1 MVAVAQSTGLA
12 RTSGTKRMVAL
23 IHSEFTKIRTVRAP
37 YVTLIALI
45 VITVGVSC
53 LVSWANAAN
62 WAKASASSKVGFDA
76 TTVSLI
82 GFIFGQL
89 FIAAFG
95 VLALTGEFATGMISA
110 TLTARPRRIDVYV
123 AKALVVA
130 GLAFVTGLIAGFIAF
145 FACQAILV
153 PTHETAKLSD
163 PGVLRSVI
171 GCGLFLAVCA
181 LFAFGIAA
189 LLRSSAGAISTAIAV
204 LFVAPLLVKALPS
217 SVSNDIERWF
227 PSDSGS
233 DILAPMHQANEFSAW
248 VGFGLFCA
256 YTAVVIG
263 AGFILFSQ
271 RDS

>member
-12 RTSGTKRMVAL
+12 RTSGTKRMIAL
-23 IHSEFTKIRTVRAP
+23 IRSEFTKIRTVRAP

-76 TTVSLI
+76 TTTSLI
-82 GFIFGQL
+82 GFLFGQL

-95 VLALTGEFATGMISA
+95 VLALTGEFTTGMISV
-110 TLTARPRRIDVYV
+110 TLTAQPRRIDVYA

-130 GLAFVTGLIAGFIAF
+130 ALAFVTGLIAGFIAF
-145 FACQAILV
+145 FASQAILV
-153 PTHETAKLSD
+153 PTHETAKISD

-171 GCGLFLAVCA
+171 GCGLFLAVAA

-189 LLRSSAGAISTAIAV
+189 LLRSAAGAISTAIAV

-217 SVSNDIERWF
+217 SVSNDIMRWF
-227 PSDSGS
+227 PSDAGS
-233 DILAPMHQANEFSAW
+233 DILAPLHQAHEFSAW

-256 YTAVVIG
+256 YTAVLLG
-263 AGFILFSQ
+263 AGFILFNQ